1 MAVLIYKLDFF
12 ETSLSNVTFLSS
24 FTAFSSVMLQ
34 LKLISSVITTPGS
47 AAAAIISK
55 SPISFFISM
64 FSYNLSP
71 TTIYLCILHL
81 HFKNTHFKECARGA
95 VSTHKMLFL
104 IVAL

>member
-64 FSYNLSP
+64 FFIQPKSNYYLSM
-71 TTIYLCILHL
+71 
-81 HFKNTHFKECARGA
+81 HFAF
-95 VSTHKMLFL
+95 
-104 IVAL
+104 AL